1 MTEERDDDLRQ
12 HFVRLRAYEETD
24 TPRFRAVLSAANA
37 QGDAT
42 RFHRMPRPGTALG
55 WFSVAAAVL
64 LVWFMLLSP
73 PAPRVPSVPTPTAAL
88 DPWAL
93 PTDGL
98 LEIPGRELLRTLPT
112 FASAE
117 LVSPWT
123 NGVTE
128 QTN

>member
-1 MTEERDDDLRQ
+1 MNEERDDDLRQ
-12 HFVRLRAYEETD
+12 HFAKLRAHEETD
-24 TPRFRAVLSAANA
+24 APRFREVLSAASA
-37 QGDAT
+37 HDDAA
-42 RFHRMPRPGTALG
+42 RSHRIPRPGTALG
-55 WFSVAAAVL
+55 WFSVVAAVL
-64 LVWFMLLSP
+64 LVWFMALSP
-73 PAPRVPSVPTPTAAL
+73 PAPRVLSVPTPYAAL

-117 LVSPWT
+117 LVLPWT
-123 NGVTE
+123 KGVTQ